1 MSEEIIPTRKNPKK
15 TGLGRGLN
23 SLLGVDNFS
32 DAEDFEIIE
41 NKIPAKTAQTQSE
54 IPTKDTDLSTNRIW
68 NLPIE
73 KIIPNK
79 EQPRKIFTADE
90 LKELAASI
98 KEKGIIQPIL
108 ARKIPGADQYQI
120 IAGERRWRA
129 AQQAGLKEIP
139 VILKEADAQNVLE
152 MALIENIQREDLN
165 PIEESESYQLLVR
178 KYNLTQAEIADRVG
192 KDRATVAN
200 IMRLSQLAPTVREMV
215 LKNELQLGQAKVLL
229 SIDDKKAQETLAKKI
244 QGQELSV
251 RAAERLVS
259 AWKSQL
265 QNQGAVQLESE
276 EDEIDG
282 KMYRQLAS
290 DLQKTLGTRVHIDFN
305 GRKGRLS
312 IDFYSVAELNKIA
325 DKIQGN

>member
-1 MSEEIIPTRKNPKK
+1 
-15 TGLGRGLN
+15 
-23 SLLGVDNFS
+23 
-32 DAEDFEIIE
+32 
-41 NKIPAKTAQTQSE
+41 
-54 IPTKDTDLSTNRIW
+54 
-68 NLPIE
+68 
-73 KIIPNK
+73 
-79 EQPRKIFTADE
+79 
-90 LKELAASI
+90 
-98 KEKGIIQPIL
+98 
-108 ARKIPGADQYQI
+108 
-120 IAGERRWRA
+120 
-129 AQQAGLKEIP
+129 
-139 VILKEADAQNVLE
+139 
-152 MALIENIQREDLN
+152 
-165 PIEESESYQLLVR
+165 
-178 KYNLTQAEIADRVG
+178 
-192 KDRATVAN
+192 
-200 IMRLSQLAPTVREMV
+200 MV